1 MCYLCGYRKGF
12 NTQYALLSLI
22 EKWKKELD
30 NKGYA
35 GAILM
40 DLSKAFDTIN
50 HELLI
55 AKIYAYG
62 FSKDALKLINCYMSD
77 RWQRTKIDK
86 YFSSSSLFIKQ
97 NC

>member
-1 MCYLCGYRKGF
+1 M
-12 NTQYALLSLI
+12 SLI

-30 NKGYA
+30 RKGYA

-55 AKIYAYG
+55 AKLYACG
-62 FSKDALKLINCYMSD
+62 FSKDAVKLINSYMYD

-86 YFSSSSLFIKQ
+86 SFSSWSALLK
-97 NC
+97 